1 MRLSTRLNKTPLL
14 LWLKEKSKTI
24 ASKLNDI
31 EKIYGKIL
39 LHSNILIAKI
49 NDFKLKAILQKNYNQ
64 TNKMIFLPNDY
75 IVALK
80 EERKNIE
87 KLVLKSGFAVK
98 IK

>member
-1 MRLSTRLNKTPLL
+1 M
-14 LWLKEKSKTI
+14 
-24 ASKLNDI
+24 
-31 EKIYGKIL
+31 L
-39 LHSNILIAKI
+39 LHSNILIAKV
-49 NDFKLKAILQKNYNQ
+49 NDFKLRAILQKNYNQ